1 MQPTTTMRPPGPHS
15 TTMDDKTTATLT
27 DVTATKEV
35 SSATTEPPSKTE
47 VPSASTEAPS
57 TTMASS
63 PGPTSLSFVDCVAA
77 VSSTDKSGID
87 AISALPGKLQ
97 QNCPELAK
105 ILQSFRRAYK
115 ARHLRSPGRRSGAP
129 ADTACGGSDAR

>member
-1 MQPTTTMRPPGPHS
+1 
-15 TTMDDKTTATLT
+15 MDDKTTATLT
-27 DVTATKEV
+27 DVAATKEV
-35 SSATTEPPSKTE
+35 SSATTEIPSKTE
-47 VPSASTEAPS
+47 VPWASTEAPS

-105 ILQSFRRAYK
+105 ILESSAVRTKLDTYARQDATRGHASSEAYNSYE
-115 ARHLRSPGRRSGAP
+115 R
-129 ADTACGGSDAR
+129 